1 MNSIIHYL
9 QLVLVVEDEENIVVT
24 PWDVCCLSYLT
35 ASECAHLI
43 VTELDGIP
51 AAVWSDLTLLGIER
65 T

>member
-1 MNSIIHYL
+1 M
-9 QLVLVVEDEENIVVT
+9 EDKENVVVT
-24 PWDVCCLSYLT
+24 PWDVCCLHDF
-35 ASECAHLI
+35 AVRECAHLI